1 MKNITILLE
10 TINFL
15 FLVFGTTENGT
26 YILEKVR
33 LPLADLIWIYHQEP
47 NPLRCFS
54 DTFAFQLRSQTFL
67 S

>member
-33 LPLADLIWIYHQEP
+33 LPLTDLIWIYHQEP
-47 NPLRCFS
+47 YESSEMF
-54 DTFAFQLRSQTFL
+54 
-67 S
+67 